1 VAELVVRDVEE
12 IVTQRLQQRAAAHG
26 VSPEEE
32 HRRILRGALLGPEV
46 TRGTTTD
53 FKEYLLSMPDVGE
66 DSDFSRVPGE
76 MREVDF
82 SE

>member
-1 VAELVVRDVEE
+1 MAELVVRNVEE

-26 VSPEEE
+26 VSAEEE

-46 TRGTTTD
+46 TRGTTD
-53 FKEYLLSMPDVGE
+53 FKEYLLAMPDVGE
-66 DSDFSRVPGE
+66 DSDFSRVPGDL
-76 MREVDF
+76 REVDF